1 MRTAAKER
9 IRENLHDKRK
19 TRYEILARADV
30 SLIVLVPTG
39 YSSVI
44 FSFLRRDQ
52 ALSH

>member
-1 MRTAAKER
+1 MRAAARER

-30 SLIVLVPTG
+30 SLIVLMPTG
-39 YSSVI
+39 HSLLI
-44 FSFLRRDQ
+44 FSFLRCDQ